1 MKINEFFTAKDRVIK
16 KPTQFILSN
25 EHKEQQLEMRV
36 KELKNELL
44 RLKEVEA
51 HNEDLKWR
59 ESNYSTEKRETLQL
73 TETLSHKLDS
83 LTAENERLKAF
94 ESENQ
99 GFHSQIKQLTS
110 TVENLKGVT
119 ELAQSNSML
128 KDKEL
133 LNLQTRFDIL
143 FKEEASIR
151 SELNHS
157 QNKIKT
163 REVELAESS
172 KIYNE
177 TKDLAE
183 RITQNFNQK
192 RKQFTEAIDS
202 AAFWEARCA
211 SLTAQ
216 VEQLEQ
222 IEKGL
227 RKWTKS
233 LTDTSD
239 KTTGMNKMTNKKLS
253 KAQNTIS
260 EMGNT
265 IDELVQEL
273 KYVREVNAKLQYEVS
288 RPRYASMGAI
298 AKNEGFVM
306 PMGKENIRT
315 KFLGNSTPK
324 LLKFKEKHNDN

>member
-222 IEKGL
+222 IEK
-227 RKWTKS
+227 
-233 LTDTSD
+233 
-239 KTTGMNKMTNKKLS
+239 
-253 KAQNTIS
+253 
-260 EMGNT
+260 
-265 IDELVQEL
+265 
-273 KYVREVNAKLQYEVS
+273 
-288 RPRYASMGAI
+288 
-298 AKNEGFVM
+298 
-306 PMGKENIRT
+306 
-315 KFLGNSTPK
+315 
-324 LLKFKEKHNDN
+324 